1 MKTRQPILEP
11 VQDRSRAAV
20 ERLLDAT
27 VSLLD
32 RDGLEGALIP
42 RIAEAAGMAPANVYR
57 RFVDKNA
64 LLRAAFLH
72 ALAQSNQHNRDT
84 MAAQV
89 LGDTLAASAAK
100 LVALLFAQYR
110 QHPRFLRALSRFID
124 GDGDLE
130 FIATARASIAA
141 NVDLLVEVLLAHRSE
156 IAHELPER
164 ALRFAILN
172 ATCSIETYALDPSSI
187 WRVEPCVTAEELT
200 DNLVH
205 SFLAYL
211 TKPGP
216 SHGAGGDV

>member
-1 MKTRQPILEP
+1 MECSPGTRPAAKYSAANAIAAVDITPLSSSQAIAPFAART
-11 VQDRSRAAV
+11 VNRSWGQARNRAAS
-20 ERLLDAT
+20 D
-27 VSLLD
+27 
-32 RDGLEGALIP
+32 
-42 RIAEAAGMAPANVYR
+42 
-57 RFVDKNA
+57 
-64 LLRAAFLH
+64 
-72 ALAQSNQHNRDT
+72 
-84 MAAQV
+84 
-89 LGDTLAASAAK
+89 
-100 LVALLFAQYR
+100 R

-141 NVDLLVEVLLAHRSE
+141 NVDLLLDVLLAHRSE

-187 WRVEPCVTAEELT
+187 WHIEPCVSAEELT

-216 SHGAGGDV
+216 SHGTRGDV